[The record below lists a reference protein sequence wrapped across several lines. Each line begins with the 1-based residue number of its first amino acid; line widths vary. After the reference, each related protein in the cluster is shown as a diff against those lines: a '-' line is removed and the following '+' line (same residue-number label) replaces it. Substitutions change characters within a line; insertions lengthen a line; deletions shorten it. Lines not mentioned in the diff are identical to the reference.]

1 MEIPLR
7 IYRKIGFFK
16 SKNMQSADTSLAA
29 AKKAQ
34 TCKPLQKKSTLKEK
48 TKSFAIQILYNCFWR
63 IRLRRR
69 QKTNHTALNCG
80 YNRNGYFSLSFSRA
94 AYNFI
99 FALYIGAAGEILFRL
114 KKLQLD
120 YTCLIRCAAT

>member
-34 TCKPLQKKSTLKEK
+34 TCKPLQKK
-48 TKSFAIQILYNCFWR
+48 I
-63 IRLRRR
+63 
-69 QKTNHTALNCG
+69 
-80 YNRNGYFSLSFSRA
+80 
-94 AYNFI
+94 
-99 FALYIGAAGEILFRL
+99 
-114 KKLQLD
+114 
-120 YTCLIRCAAT
+120 YTERENEVICYSNSI